1 MTSPIGGVFIYRK
14 ESEMKKNMRVIV
26 EIDDELQYSHFDK
39 DGKNGGVA
47 PLNIDMQKQVEA
59 QLQMALLH
67 VQDLLNHK

>member
-1 MTSPIGGVFIYRK
+1 MQ
-14 ESEMKKNMRVIV
+14 KNVRVIV

-39 DGKNGGVA
+39 DGKKGGIT

-59 QLQMALLH
+59 QLQIALLH